1 MGNSEYR
8 EQPIKITIP
17 YSNLEIPITLWF
29 EERER
34 LRITVKLDKTIIAK
48 APLGYSITEVR
59 EKLEKRAPW
68 IVQQLEFFDQYHP
81 LTPERQYISGETYY
95 YLGRQY
101 RLKVLSGKNNH
112 VKLVGKYF
120 FLTTSQID
128 NLSKKQQLMQGW
140 YSDHAKAL
148 INNRLNHQIERIT
161 FIKDKKPNVKFR
173 KMNKRWGS
181 CTPSGIITF
190 NTDLIKAP
198 SHCIDYVIL
207 HEIIHLIHGGHNQK
221 FYRMLETLMPDWR
234 KRKERLERINIL

>member
-1 MGNSEYR
+1 MSPGLDCHRKQRIMGNSEYR

-68 IVQQLEFFDQYHP
+68 IVQQLEIFEQYHP

-112 VKLVGKYF
+112 VKLVGK
-120 FLTTSQID
+120 
-128 NLSKKQQLMQGW
+128 
-140 YSDHAKAL
+140 
-148 INNRLNHQIERIT
+148 
-161 FIKDKKPNVKFR
+161 
-173 KMNKRWGS
+173 
-181 CTPSGIITF
+181 
-190 NTDLIKAP
+190 
-198 SHCIDYVIL
+198 
-207 HEIIHLIHGGHNQK
+207 
-221 FYRMLETLMPDWR
+221 
-234 KRKERLERINIL
+234 